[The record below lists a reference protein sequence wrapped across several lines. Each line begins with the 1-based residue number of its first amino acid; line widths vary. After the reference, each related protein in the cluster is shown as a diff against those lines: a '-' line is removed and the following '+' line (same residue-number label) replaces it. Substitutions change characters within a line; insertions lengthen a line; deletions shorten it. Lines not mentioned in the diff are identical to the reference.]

1 MELSNQQAEA
11 VRANAGLTPEPAVVP
26 EPPTAEELDKE
37 RNQSRLKKL
46 GALLIPVV
54 LLASKGKFL
63 FLALI
68 KVKAVTTLGTMFIS
82 IAAYA
87 LAFGWPFA
95 VGFVLLLFVHEMG
108 HVIQLRREGVEA
120 SAPIFIPFV
129 GAVIAVESLGRDA
142 AAEARVGLAGPILG
156 TIGTLIPLVIW
167 LATGSDLWRALAYV
181 GFFINLINLLPV
193 LPLDG
198 GRAMAVLGPMVWIA
212 GILLAVAAT
221 VIFLGPF
228 MLLFVLLLGGP
239 ELYHRF
245 KNRHSEESREFHS
258 VPTRT
263 KLAVAA
269 VYLSLAVLP
278 PDGSRIPRPSGLKG
292 RGVVRPGSRCGR
304 WVPGRRDRHLGVDPV
319 GSGASCRPCYLR
331 PPQRTQAPESS
342 SEFNSSRRRMIRV
355 HAAGSSEATTSQT
368 RSRST
373 PK

>member
-1 MELSNQQAEA
+1 MSIAPQSGMELSEQHAEA
-11 VRANAGLTPEPAVVP
+11 VGAYAGLEPEPPVIP

-37 RNQSRLKKL
+37 RKRSRLKKL
-46 GALLIPVV
+46 GAPLIPLAVLAGKAKV
-54 LLASKGKFL
+54 LL
-63 FLALI
+63 LALAKI
-68 KVKAVTTLGTMFIS
+68 KAVTTLGTMFIS

-120 SAPIFIPFV
+120 SAPVFIPFV
-129 GAVIAVESLGRDA
+129 GAVIAAKSMGENA

-156 TIGTLIPLVIW
+156 TIGTLIPLAIW
-167 LATGSDLWRALAYV
+167 LVTGSDLWRALAYI

-212 GILLAVAAT
+212 GILIAVAAT

-245 KNRHSEESREFHS
+245 KNRHSEESRDFHS
-258 VPTRT
+258 IPTRT
-263 KLAVAA
+263 KLTVAA
-269 VYLSLAVLP
+269 VYLSLTTLLAV
-278 PDGSRIPRPSGLKG
+278 GAAETY
-292 RGVVRPGSRCGR
+292 
-304 WVPGRRDRHLGVDPV
+304 VPHTL
-319 GSGASCRPCYLR
+319 
-331 PPQRTQAPESS
+331 
-342 SEFNSSRRRMIRV
+342 
-355 HAAGSSEATTSQT
+355 
-368 RSRST
+368 
-373 PK
+373 